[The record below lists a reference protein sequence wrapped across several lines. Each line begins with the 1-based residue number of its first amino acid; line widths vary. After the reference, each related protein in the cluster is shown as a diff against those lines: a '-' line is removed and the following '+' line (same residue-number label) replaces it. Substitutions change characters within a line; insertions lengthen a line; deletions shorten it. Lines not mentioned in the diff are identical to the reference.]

1 MSPSSAAYSCSLVF
15 NLMGFVRVLTQLGK
29 EFEMVV
35 IKAEE
40 DFILNYLLKLS
51 F

>member
-1 MSPSSAAYSCSLVF
+1 MLLISVPLSS